1 MGNTYST
8 KKCIQCKLSI
18 GDYGLDYICHIT
30 GKGKWN
36 NINICPDCLYNRI
49 DKNKNIKEN
58 LSLKVDYNDDF
69 NNNKLG

>member
-1 MGNTYST
+1 MGNTYSL
-8 KKCIQCKLSI
+8 KCIECNRII

-49 DKNKNIKEN
+49 DKNKNKRIKEN
-58 LSLKVDYNDDF
+58 LSLKVNYNENF
-69 NNNKLG
+69 IKKIN